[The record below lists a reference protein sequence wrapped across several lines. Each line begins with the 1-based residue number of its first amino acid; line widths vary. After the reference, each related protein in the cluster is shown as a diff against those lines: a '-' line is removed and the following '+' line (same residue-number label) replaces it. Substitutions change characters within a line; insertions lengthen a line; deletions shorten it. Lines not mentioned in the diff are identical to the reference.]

1 MVTGDFS
8 SQGQQRPDQRL
19 QMPDDSTDGF
29 SPGLEFRA
37 YLTCSKVEGEL
48 RGEVGA
54 RASTQ
59 GQGDQLV

>member
-1 MVTGDFS
+1 
-8 SQGQQRPDQRL
+8 
-19 QMPDDSTDGF
+19 MPDDSTDGF